1 MLQLIENAKQHT
13 KRTAIVA
20 GNEAYSYADL
30 LQASESIAGQLLANQ
45 PDLHEARVA
54 FMVAPGF
61 DYVKVQWA
69 IWQAGGIA
77 VPLSLS
83 NPLPA
88 QQYVM
93 QDAGCSILIADKAFG
108 ALLEPIIQ
116 DPSVRFIAT
125 PDLEENNPAPVSLPE
140 IAVSRRAMIIYT
152 SGTTGQPKGV
162 VTTHANIEAQVSTL
176 VEAWGWTQED
186 RILNVLP
193 LHHVH
198 GVINVVTC
206 ALWCGASCVFIPKFD
221 AGQVLDLLSDG
232 HINLF
237 MAVPTVY
244 YKLIA
249 YCASL
254 SDEKQEQLRTTLSQF
269 RLMVSGSAALPV
281 SVMEQWEAI
290 SGHQLLERYGMTE
303 TGMAISNPYRG
314 ERRPGHIGQP
324 LPGVEVRIVDEN
336 DNILPPGSSGEIQVK
351 GPGVFREYWGK
362 PEATAAA
369 FTADGWFRTGD
380 VAMLNK
386 GSYKILG
393 RMSVDIIKS
402 GGYKISALEIEEV
415 LRTHPRISDCAVV
428 GIPDPEWD
436 EIIAAGLVLTDKAPI
451 DPEALK
457 AWLRQRLAAYKI
469 PRSYLVLADLP
480 RNAMGKVT
488 KQELKRSFSEAASDT
503 Q

>member
-1 MLQLIENAKQHT
+1 MQQLIENAKQHT
-13 KRTAIVA
+13 EQTAIVA
-20 GNEAYSYADL
+20 GNVAYSYAHL
-30 LQASESIAGQLLANQ
+30 LQASESIAGQLMANE

-54 FMVAPGF
+54 FMVTPGF
-61 DYVKVQWA
+61 DYVKTQWA

-93 QDAGCSILIADKAFG
+93 QDTGCSILIADKAFG

-125 PDLEENNPAPVSLPE
+125 DDLEEDNPAHGSLPA
-140 IAVSRRAMIIYT
+140 IAGSRRAMIIYT

-176 VEAWGWTQED
+176 VEAWGWTKED
-186 RILNVLP
+186 SILNVLP
-193 LHHVH
+193 LHHIH
-198 GVINVVTC
+198 GVINVITC
-206 ALWCGASCVFIPKFD
+206 ALWSGASCVFIPKFD
-221 AGQVLDLLSDG
+221 AGQVLGLLSSG
-232 HINLF
+232 QINLF

-249 YCASL
+249 HCASL
-254 SDEKQEQLRTTLSQF
+254 SAARQEELLKALSQF

-314 ERRPGHIGQP
+314 ERSPGHIGQP

-336 DNILPPGSSGEIQVK
+336 DHVLPSGASGEIQVK

-362 PEATAAA
+362 PETTAAA

-451 DPEALK
+451 EPEALK
-457 AWLRQRLAAYKI
+457 AWLRERLAAYKI
-469 PRSYLVLADLP
+469 PRRYLVLADLP

-488 KQELKRSFSEAASDT
+488 KQALKRSFSEAASNT